1 MNIILTNTI
10 TYTKKMVKCRL
21 KFNKQV
27 LERYQEDNRGLSIE
41 TLQERLWGD
50 IVDNPYDWQDWLYE
64 LAKNAINKM
73 SKQELKD
80 MLGIIY

>member
-1 MNIILTNTI
+1 
-10 TYTKKMVKCRL
+10 MVKCRL

-27 LERYQEDNRGLSIE
+27 LECYQEDNRGLSIE
-41 TLQERLWGD
+41 TLQERLWDD
-50 IVDNPYDWQDWLYE
+50 IVDNPYDWQDWLDD
-64 LAKNAINKM
+64 LAREAINKM